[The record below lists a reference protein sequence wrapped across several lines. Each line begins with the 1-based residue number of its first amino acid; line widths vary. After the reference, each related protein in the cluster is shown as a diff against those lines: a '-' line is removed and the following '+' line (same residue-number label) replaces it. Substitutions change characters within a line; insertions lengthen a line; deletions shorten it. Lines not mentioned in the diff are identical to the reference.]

1 MTMER
6 LVCALEQHVLMSRI
20 EKQINKQT
28 EYAVEKADVVF
39 FLLDGKVGVT
49 AEDRAIAAF
58 GFPFVMMY
66 RWLRSKR
73 NIKQFPIFAVVNKV
87 RMAFDPNE

>member
-1 MTMER
+1 MG
-6 LVCALEQHVLMSRI
+6 RI

-58 GFPFVMMY
+58 AFLLDVTH

-73 NIKQFPIFAVVNKV
+73 NVKQFPIFAVVNKV
-87 RMAFDPNE
+87 GVAIGDSA

>member
-1 MTMER
+1 MMR
-6 LVCALEQHVLMSRI
+6 RI
-20 EKQINKQT
+20 ERQINKQT

-49 AEDRAIAAF
+49 AEDRAIAALVRPV
-58 GFPFVMMY
+58 GVTR

-73 NIKQFPIFAVVNKV
+73 NVKQFPIFVVVNKV
-87 RMAFDPNE
+87 GMVPGGCA